1 MCRLSYRHK
10 IFHVF
15 SWNLHNFSWIFHDFP
30 CWPLTTS
37 SVGATRILQAVAQ
50 AEGRV
55 GAACA
60 SHRPYGRGAISEKAA
75 I

>member
-1 MCRLSYRHK
+1 MRSLSRRHK
-10 IFHVF
+10 V
-15 SWNLHNFSWIFHDFP
+15 FHDFP

-37 SVGATRILQAVAQ
+37 SVGATRILHAVAQ
-50 AEGRV
+50 TEGRV

-60 SHRPYGRGAISEKAA
+60 PHRPYARGAINEEAA